1 MDNSNEKAL
10 EKVRPALIKL
20 EVGETAVF
28 GIERLKSIRTQAS
41 ELGAIF
47 NRQYKTRTDREERT
61 ITVKRIS

>member
-1 MDNSNEKAL
+1 MDKSN
-10 EKVRPALIKL
+10 EKVRPALINL

-41 ELGAIF
+41 ELGAIL

-61 ITVKRIS
+61 ITVKRIL